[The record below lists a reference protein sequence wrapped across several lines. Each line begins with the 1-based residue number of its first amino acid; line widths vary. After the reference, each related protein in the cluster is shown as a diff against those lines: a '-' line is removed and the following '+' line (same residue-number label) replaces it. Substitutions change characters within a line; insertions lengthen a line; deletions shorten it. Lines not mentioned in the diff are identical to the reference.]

1 MAQTL
6 DQKRAALAWGYA
18 KAGTANHPKSYK
30 NLAKG
35 ASALILNSGLM
46 PTLAFYNGK
55 DKNDK
60 DKAAQCLLDD
70 LICGLSQRINGQ
82 AMKPGQGQQVFSH
95 FMEKLQK
102 VESHEYLRYTNEAL
116 ELLTW
121 IRQFVDAVEPPATEA
136 KP

>member
-18 KAGTANHPKSYK
+18 KAGTANHPSSYK

-35 ASALILNSGLM
+35 AAALIMNSGLM
-46 PTLAFYNGK
+46 PTLAFYNG
-55 DKNDK
+55 K

-82 AMKPGQGQQVFSH
+82 SMLPGQGQQVFSH
-95 FMEKLQK
+95 FMEMLQK
-102 VESHEYLRYTNEAL
+102 IDSHEYLRYTNEAL

-121 IRQFVDAVEPPATEA
+121 IRQFVDAVELTKDAHS
-136 KP
+136 